1 MALRPQEIAFKYFNK
16 EWHNLHDHERRVI
29 ERLVSRYRPPLPKD
43 GSLTTAQ
50 RLSDRLAAIGGSWSF
65 IIGFFIVLTAYILLN
80 SWLLIRLG
88 LGSFDPYP
96 YIFLNLMLSM
106 LAAIQAPVIM
116 MSQNRLEQKDR
127 ARSIRDYEINVK
139 AELEISEIAVKLE
152 DLKELN
158 LRQTAMLEK
167 IVSGGGDRKA

>member
-1 MALRPQEIAFKYFNK
+1 M
-16 EWHNLHDHERRVI
+16 
-29 ERLVSRYRPPLPKD
+29 
-43 GSLTTAQ
+43 AQ

-65 IIGFFIVLTAYILLN
+65 IIGFFVLLSAYVALN

-88 LGSFDPYP
+88 MGSFDPYP

-116 MSQNRLEQKDR
+116 MSQNRQEQKDR
-127 ARSIRDYEINVK
+127 TRAIRDYEINIK

-158 LRQTAMLEK
+158 QQQLK
-167 IVSGGGDRKA
+167 ILGESSAKGKA